1 MGLQEINISL
11 HTMAEETD
19 YSKMKIADL
28 KSELKSKGLPVTGN
42 KQDLIDRLKASGDI
56 DLDDNDDLL
65 DQDDSMTAEAIKE
78 AEKEL
83 NVSSKTPKINRSVNI
98 TSPDPTTEEN
108 GDNKDTDPTSPEG
121 KENDAVTANTE
132 NGDKENVVA
141 AVVSPEKEKEGA
153 TVEDRIKARA
163 ERFGIQTPE
172 SDDAKKNAR
181 ANRFGDM
188 VSSGESQGKK
198 IGEVPGAD
206 LDTLK
211 KRAERFGTASSTV
224 MKKAELSEAIK
235 RRQERFGV
243 ISKDEPK
250 AKIKSVNL
258 PGVIGGNSV
267 VLDEKMKARA
277 ERFKI
282 A

>member
-1 MGLQEINISL
+1 MSDEK
-11 HTMAEETD
+11 D

-98 TSPDPTTEEN
+98 TSPGPASEEN
-108 GDNKDTDPTSPEG
+108 GDNKNTDPTSPEG
-121 KENDAVTANTE
+121 KENDAVTANTD
-132 NGDKENVVA
+132 NGDKENEEA
-141 AVVSPEKEKEGA
+141 AVVSPEKNKA
-153 TVEDRIKARA
+153 VTVEDRIKARA
-163 ERFGIQTPE
+163 ERFGIQAPE
-172 SDDAKKNAR
+172 SDEVKKAAR

-188 VSSGESQGKK
+188 VSSGDSKVKK
-198 IGEVPGAD
+198 IGEAPSAD

-250 AKIKSVNL
+250 AKMKSVNL